1 MEALLRANK
10 GNFDIEIY
18 DRNVDTVYRV
28 CFSFMKNHPDT
39 EDMVQEVFIK
49 LLTSGKR
56 FDSPEHEKAWLIVT
70 ASNVCR
76 DELRRRTRQ
85 PERIDTFPMETL
97 AEQWEAPED
106 MNLVLEAITD
116 LPEEYKTVIY
126 MYYYEGYGAKEI
138 AGFLQ
143 CPHSTIRTRL
153 ARARKLLKKMLGGE
167 FDEE

>member
-1 MEALLRANK
+1 MESLLCARK
-10 GNFDIEIY
+10 EILEIY
-18 DRNVDTVYRV
+18 NRNVDTVYRV

-39 EDMVQEVFIK
+39 EDMVQEVFVKVI
-49 LLTSGKR
+49 SSAKR

-76 DELRRRTRQ
+76 DELRRRARQ
-85 PERIDTFPMETL
+85 LEHIDDFSVESL
-97 AEQWEAPED
+97 SEQREAPED
-106 MNLVLEAITD
+106 MNLVIEAITD

-126 MYYYEGYGAKEI
+126 MYYYEGYDAKEI
-138 AGFLQ
+138 AGMLK

-153 ARARKLLKKMLGGE
+153 ARARKLLKKVLGGE